1 MTVCLAFTVS
11 FLLTL
16 VFGHFLLEELRKL
29 HAGQEIREDGPTWH
43 AKKAG
48 TPTMG
53 GIMFIFGTAVA
64 VFLLGVPFMRAGV
77 YVHLH
82 ILLFAL
88 AFGMIGF
95 IDDFQKV
102 RYHRNEGLTARQKF
116 LLQLAESVIFLTI
129 MRHEGFLQNTVYI
142 PGTRVSL
149 ALNWFVY
156 LFFAAFVM
164 VGCVNS
170 VNLTDGVDGLAAS
183 VTLVVMCF
191 FSVVALTWN
200 RYGVQSLF
208 PAAMAGGLTAFL
220 FYNAH
225 PAVVFMG
232 DTGSLFLGGAVA
244 ALAFAMDMPL
254 ILIPVGIVYIA
265 ETMSDI
271 IQVGYFKATHGKRFF
286 KMAPLH
292 HHLELSGWSEWKVVG
307 VFSGVTAL
315 CCLVAYMA
323 VRNRYGA

>member
-1 MTVCLAFTVS
+1 MTACLAFLVS
-11 FLLTL
+11 FALTL
-16 VFGHFLLEELRKL
+16 VLGHYVLEELRKL
-29 HAGQEIREDGPTWH
+29 HAGQEIRADGPTWH
-43 AKKAG
+43 AKKSG

-53 GIMFIFGTAVA
+53 GIMIIIGTAVA
-64 VFLLGVPFMRAGV
+64 VFAFGLPYMRAGV
-77 YVHLH
+77 FVHLY

-88 AFGMIGF
+88 GFGAIGF
-95 IDDFQKV
+95 VDDFQKV
-102 RYHRNEGLTARQKF
+102 RHHRNEGLTARQKL
-116 LLQLAESVIFLTI
+116 LLQLAASVIFLTI
-129 MRHEGFLQNTVYI
+129 MRHEGFLRNTVYV
-142 PGTRVSL
+142 PGMDISFS
-149 ALNWFVY
+149 LNWYVY
-156 LFFAAFVM
+156 LFFAAFVI

-170 VNLTDGVDGLAAS
+170 VNLTDGVDGLAAT
-183 VTLVVMCF
+183 VTLVVMGF
-191 FSVVALTWN
+191 FAAVALTWN
-200 RYGVQSLF
+200 PDGVQGLF

-254 ILIPVGIVYIA
+254 VLLPVGIVYIA

-271 IQVGYFKATHGKRFF
+271 IQVGYFKATHGKRIF

-307 VFSGVTAL
+307 VFSGLTVI